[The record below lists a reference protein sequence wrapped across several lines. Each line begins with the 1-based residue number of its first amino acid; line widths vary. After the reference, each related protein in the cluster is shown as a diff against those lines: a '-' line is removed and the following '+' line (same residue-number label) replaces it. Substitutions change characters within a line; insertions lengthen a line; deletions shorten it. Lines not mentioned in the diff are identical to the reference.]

1 MPDHLTDPSAARTTS
16 PTGAPAHDPQDAPP
30 PAPAEP
36 HLRLMVLGPPLLVLA
51 LLCGLGVGSLHMM
64 AAVRAYVIGESLW
77 SKARSDAVMAL
88 DAHVQ
93 SGDPQALAR
102 FETALQVNDGDRHAR
117 EAMLRDPVDVAAAR
131 AGFLAGGNRA
141 SDIDGMIGLFRLF
154 GQSWIFRDA
163 LQAWMAGDLLLA
175 ELRAVAAQ
183 HRTATGPASQAQA
196 QAQTPNPADTRAR
209 IRDINQRLLVQEKQ
223 FIGSLNDAAHTTEN
237 ILQACLLAA
246 ALLMSGAYTWVAL
259 RTLQRRQR
267 DAQAMHQARERWDLA
282 VLSSGLGRFDLDIDG
297 QHYALDARAAELHGL
312 APQAV
317 SLDRETLRQRLHP
330 DDREATQRQLDAAIQ
345 HGHIATLRYRV
356 VQPDGRVRHVENTGR
371 VGRLHLHRGPHLMG
385 VLRDVTDEVAQAQ
398 AQVQRDAAER
408 VAASQRS
415 FLSRLSHELRTP
427 LNAIL
432 GFAQLLDLDRS
443 SGMSAP
449 QHQQVQ
455 WILRAG
461 QQLLALVEDV
471 LDLSKVEAG
480 EVSMRPQTLVLQQLV
495 RDCLPLVDAMRAE
508 RHVQI
513 VDALPATPLWVMAD
527 PQRLQQVFI
536 NLLSNGCKYNRD
548 GGQLSVS
555 AREEDDAIVIDLCD
569 TGLGMTEAE
578 QAELFQPFKRPTQG
592 SAHIDGTGLGLY
604 IVRQLLQRMHGSVT
618 VRSEAGQGSCFTLRL
633 PRGDVPRKASTEP
646 APASQALV

>member
-1 MPDHLTDPSAARTTS
+1 MPDHLTD
-16 PTGAPAHDPQDAPP
+16 HPQDQPTPP
-30 PAPAEP
+30 PTATEP

-51 LLCGLGVGSLHMM
+51 LLCGIGVGSLHMM
-64 AAVRAYVIGESLW
+64 AAVRAYVTGESLW

-93 SGDPQALAR
+93 SGDPQAFAR
-102 FETALQVNDGDRHAR
+102 FEAALQVSDGDRHAR
-117 EAMLRDPVDVAAAR
+117 EAMLRDPVDVPAAR

-154 GQSWIFRDA
+154 GQTWIFRDA
-163 LQAWMAGDLLLA
+163 LQAWIAGDLLLA

-183 HRTATGPASQAQA
+183 HRTAIGTASQAH
-196 QAQTPNPADTRAR
+196 TPANTRAR

-317 SLDRETLRQRLHP
+317 SLDREALRQRLHP

-408 VAASQRS
+408 VAASQRA

-480 EVSMRPQTLVLQQLV
+480 EVSMRPQPLVLQQAM
-495 RDCLPLVDAMRAE
+495 RDCLPLVAAIGAE
-508 RHVQI
+508 RHVHI
-513 VDALPATPLWVMAD
+513 VDALPTTPLLVMAD

-536 NLLSNGCKYNRD
+536 NLLSNGCKYNRE

-555 AREEDDAIVIDLCD
+555 AREDTDAIVVDICD

-578 QAELFQPFKRPTQG
+578 QAELFQPFKRPTRG
-592 SAHIDGTGLGLY
+592 SAHIEGTGLGLY

-633 PRGDVPRKASTEP
+633 PRGDVPGKANADPEP
-646 APASQALV
+646 VSQALV

>member
-1 MPDHLTDPSAARTTS
+1 MLDRPTDRPTDPSTAPTAPTASPAGTPAR
-16 PTGAPAHDPQDAPP
+16 GAPPSAA
-30 PAPAEP
+30 AER

-102 FETALQVNDGDRHAR
+102 FEAALQVNDGDRHAR
-117 EAMLRDPVDVAAAR
+117 EALLRDPVDVAAAR

-163 LQAWMAGDLLLA
+163 LHAWVAGDRLLL

-183 HRTATGPASQAQA
+183 HRSAPQDARPQ
-196 QAQTPNPADTRAR
+196 TRAR

-246 ALLMSGAYTWVAL
+246 ALLMSATYAWVAL
-259 RTLQRRQR
+259 RTMQRRER
-267 DAQAMHQARERWDLA
+267 DAQAVHQARERWDLA
-282 VLSSGLGRFDLDIDG
+282 VLSSGLGRFDLDIEC
-297 QHYALDARAAELHGL
+297 QRYTLDARAAELHGL
-312 APQAV
+312 APHAV
-317 SLDRETLRQRLHP
+317 SLGREALRQRLHP
-330 DDREATQRQLDAAIQ
+330 DDREATRRQLDDAIQ

-356 VQPDGRVRHVENTGR
+356 VQLDGRVRHVENTGR
-371 VGRLHLHRGPHLMG
+371 VGRTHPHRGPHLMG

-398 AQVQRDAAER
+398 AEVQRDAAER
-408 VAASQRS
+408 VAASQRA

-432 GFAQLLDLDRS
+432 GFAQLLDLDRN

-449 QHQQVQ
+449 QRQQVQ

-480 EVSMRPQTLVLQQLV
+480 EVSMRPQTLVLQHLL
-495 RDCLPLVDAMRAE
+495 RDCLPLVDAVRTE
-508 RHVQI
+508 RRVNI

-548 GGQLSVS
+548 GGQLSV
-555 AREEDDAIVIDLCD
+555 AAHEEADAIVIDICD
-569 TGLGMTEAE
+569 TGLGMTSAE
-578 QAELFQPFKRPTQG
+578 QAALFQPFQRPTQG
-592 SAHIDGTGLGLY
+592 SAHIEGTGLGLY
-604 IVRQLLQRMHGSVT
+604 IVRQLLQRMHGSVS

-633 PRGDVPRKASTEP
+633 PRGDATPNTP
-646 APASQALV
+646 TPASQALV

>member
-1 MPDHLTDPSAARTTS
+1 MPDHLTDQPHA
-16 PTGAPAHDPQDAPP
+16 PT
-30 PAPAEP
+30 EP

-64 AAVRAYVIGESLW
+64 AAVRAYVTGESLW

-93 SGDPQALAR
+93 SGEPQAFAR
-102 FETALQVNDGDRHAR
+102 FEAALQVNDGDRRAR
-117 EAMLRDPVDVAAAR
+117 EALLRDPVDVAAAR

-163 LQAWMAGDLLLA
+163 LQAWVAGDRLLA

-183 HRTATGPASQAQA
+183 HRAAHGPSTHA
-196 QAQTPNPADTRAR
+196 PADTRAR
-209 IRDINQRLLVQEKQ
+209 IRDINQRLLAQEKQ
-223 FIGSLNDAAHTTEN
+223 FIGSLNEAAHTTEN

-246 ALLMSGAYTWVAL
+246 TLLMSGAYTWVAL

-282 VLSSGLGRFDLDIDG
+282 VRSSGLGRFDLDIDN
-297 QHYALDARAAELHGL
+297 QRYTLDARAAELHGL
-312 APQAV
+312 APHAL
-317 SLDRETLRQRLHP
+317 SLDRDALRQRIHP
-330 DDREATQRQLDAAIQ
+330 DDRDATRRQLDDAIL

-371 VGRLHLHRGPHLMG
+371 VGLTHPHRGLHLMG

-398 AQVQRDAAER
+398 AEVQRDAAER
-408 VAASQRS
+408 VATSQRA

-480 EVSMRPQTLVLQQLV
+480 EVSMRPQTLVLQQVV
-495 RDCLPLVDAMRAE
+495 RDCLPLVEAMRAE
-508 RHVQI
+508 RHVHI
-513 VDALPATPLWVMAD
+513 VDALPTAPLLVTAD

-555 AREEDDAIVIDLCD
+555 AREEPDAIVIDLCD
-569 TGLGMTEAE
+569 TGLGMTAAE

-592 SAHIDGTGLGLY
+592 SAHIEGTGLGLY

-618 VRSEAGQGSCFTLRL
+618 VHSEAGQGSCFTLRL
-633 PRGDVPRKASTEP
+633 PRGDAPRKAHTDTE
-646 APASQALV
+646 PASQALV

>member
-1 MPDHLTDPSAARTTS
+1 MPDHLTD
-16 PTGAPAHDPQDAPP
+16 PP

-51 LLCGLGVGSLHMM
+51 LLCGIGVGSLHMM
-64 AAVRAYVIGESLW
+64 AAVRAYVTGESLW

-102 FETALQVNDGDRHAR
+102 FEAALQVNDGDRHAR
-117 EAMLRDPVDVAAAR
+117 EAMLRDPVDVPAAR

-154 GQSWIFRDA
+154 GQTWIFRDA
-163 LQAWMAGDLLLA
+163 LQAWMAGDVLLA

-183 HRTATGPASQAQA
+183 HRTATGPAPQAQVR
-196 QAQTPNPADTRAR
+196 NPADTRAR

-317 SLDRETLRQRLHP
+317 SLDREALRQRLHP
-330 DDREATQRQLDAAIQ
+330 DDREATQRQLDASIQ

-371 VGRLHLHRGPHLMG
+371 VGRTHPHRGLHLMG

-513 VDALPATPLWVMAD
+513 VDALPATPLLVMAD

-592 SAHIDGTGLGLY
+592 SAHIEGTGLGLY

-633 PRGDVPRKASTEP
+633 PRGDAPRKASTEP